1 MMFVGELFISPR
13 LTEGLNVHVGE
24 MKMIELD
31 ETDRKLIGALLENG
45 RASQRQ
51 LAKKIGV
58 ALGTVANRLKRLES
72 SGIIQGYKVILD
84 PESVGWGMTI
94 IVGLRIN
101 KGKMMEVQERIARD
115 NRVFSVYDVT
125 GDFDSIVMA
134 RVKNRDDLNHLTK
147 SVLTSPGIERSITH
161 VVLSTPKEDVIR
173 LP

>member
-1 MMFVGELFISPR
+1 
-13 LTEGLNVHVGE
+13 
-24 MKMIELD
+24 MIELD
-31 ETDRKLIGALLENG
+31 ETDRNLIAALLEDG

-51 LAKKIGV
+51 LAKRIGV

-72 SGIIQGYKVILD
+72 SGIIKGYKVILD
-84 PESVGWGMTI
+84 PESIGWGMTI
-94 IVGLRIN
+94 IVGLRIE
-101 KGKMMEVQERIARD
+101 KGKMLEVQERIARD
-115 NRVFSVYDVT
+115 KRVFSVYDVT

-161 VVLSTPKEDVIR
+161 VVLSTPKEDVVG